1 MTVPAS
7 ALSAVVVESYKKMV
21 LVSLLATPSEL
32 AGSKPNLLPK
42 YTSTV
47 VSRHIKQTAQPYH
60 DIATAYQVSESKL
73 LLTAGV
79 PFGAIGYRN

>member
-1 MTVPAS
+1 LQAVTVPAS
-7 ALSAVVVESYKKMV
+7 ALSSVVVESYKKMM

-32 AGSKPNLLPK
+32 GRGSGLLPK

-60 DIATAYQVSESKL
+60 DISAAYQV
-73 LLTAGV
+73 GV
-79 PFGAIGYRN
+79 LMTLWWW